1 MTTHISCICVFL
13 QIKYMNNNIDR
24 QAYEGPEVEE

>member
-1 MTTHISCICVFL
+1 
-13 QIKYMNNNIDR
+13 MNNNIDR